1 MENFLS
7 GLLLGL
13 SAGMAVVI
21 LSPTIKSAIVKGVEK
36 VKTQFKKIKSKAK

>member
-1 MENFLS
+1 MENFVS

-21 LSPTIKSAIVKGVEK
+21 LSPTIKAALNKSIEK
-36 VKTQFKKIKSKAK
+36 VKTQIKKIKSK

>member
-1 MENFLS
+1 MENFVT

-21 LSPTIKSAIVKGVEK
+21 LSPAIKSAIDKGVEK
-36 VKTQFKKIKSKAK
+36 VKTQFKKIKAK